1 MTINILIHSSKNI
14 KVQKFLLLSNSSLIG
29 SCIRWNTMFERRNP
43 KIGKVAA
50 EPMLEITPVIIR
62 YFGV

>member
-1 MTINILIHSSKNI
+1 
-14 KVQKFLLLSNSSLIG
+14 
-29 SCIRWNTMFERRNP
+29 MFERRNP

-50 EPMLEITPVIIR
+50 EPMLEITPVITK

>member
-1 MTINILIHSSKNI
+1 M
-14 KVQKFLLLSNSSLIG
+14 
-29 SCIRWNTMFERRNP
+29 RWKTMLERRNP

-50 EPMLEITPVIIR
+50 EPIEEITPVITR